1 MVNYTNKL
9 ENSTLLGNV
18 KSLTPLNTKR
28 SNTSYLFSF
37 IVNHLIYYPTPITII
52 YAWSFYVF
60 YCSLFSYFQRV
71 VLRVLYETQRIV
83 VVFQGNFICSNGD
96 NNGFYRLCSAMGSHE
111 FLGSYIKQILQYL
124 FNCIFFN
131 SFTVFKYFS
140 FDIPQIKYCQFLV
153 ASVSVFLFYGVSIF
167 WILKFNRFG
176 FQIFFSN

>member
-60 YCSLFSYFQRV
+60 YCSLFSYF
-71 VLRVLYETQRIV
+71 
-83 VVFQGNFICSNGD
+83 
-96 NNGFYRLCSAMGSHE
+96 
-111 FLGSYIKQILQYL
+111 
-124 FNCIFFN
+124 
-131 SFTVFKYFS
+131 
-140 FDIPQIKYCQFLV
+140 
-153 ASVSVFLFYGVSIF
+153 
-167 WILKFNRFG
+167 
-176 FQIFFSN
+176 